1 MQYARLMTE
10 LHAQPAKRP
19 MPLATA
25 SAANAD
31 GAASSSGGDGA
42 AGAGSPAVKKPK
54 AAASKQLNPA
64 LSKSKKSLKRL

>member
-1 MQYARLMTE
+1 MTE

-31 GAASSSGGDGA
+31 GGA
-42 AGAGSPAVKKPK
+42 AGGSGAEGAGGLASPVKRPK
-54 AAASKQLNPA
+54 AAAAGKPA
-64 LSKSKKSLKRL
+64 AQVLKTKKSLKRL